1 MSLIKNALPI
11 IFVFFSITKLYAQ
24 PTTWDSATP
33 YSIGDLVVS
42 GESTYIAIAISTNQT
57 PPNTTYWTDLT
68 VAAAALGV
76 PGETVPKLD
85 TTTILDSLSAL
96 ESPDGNTTSVSTSK
110 IINISTNGY
119 SEAGAQKMSAG
130 FIISGTENLKVYIKA
145 EKSQEAGITPLTN
158 PKLQIWNI
166 SRTSMLYENDNWGT
180 NANVSEINALGG
192 SYPPIESTDAAVL
205 VTLAPGAYLVDV
217 FGAAGNT
224 GKALVAVNNID
235 SSSSSQLINISTNGY
250 AYTGAQKMSAG
261 FIITGT
267 EDVKVY
273 IKAEK
278 SQEAGITP
286 LTNPKLQ
293 IWNISRTT
301 MLYENDNWG
310 TNSNVSEINALG
322 GSYPPIE
329 STDAAVLVTLSPG
342 AYLADVFGAAGNVGK
357 ALVAINKVN

>member
-1 MSLIKNALPI
+1 MHLIKNVI
-11 IFVFFSITKLYAQ
+11 IPTLLFFPFSFSFAQ
-24 PTTWDSATP
+24 PTTWDSTTA
-33 YSIGDLVVS
+33 YNIGDLVVS
-42 GESTYIAIAISTNQT
+42 GDATYISTAANTNQQ
-57 PPNTTYWTDLT
+57 PPNTSFWTDLS
-68 VAAAALGV
+68 VAAEALGV
-76 PGETVPKLD
+76 PTESVPSLD
-85 TTTILDSLSAL
+85 TTTILDSLSTL
-96 ESPDGNTTSVSTSK
+96 ETPDTNTTTTSSSK

-158 PKLQIWNI
+158 PKLQVWNI
-166 SRTSMLYENDNWGT
+166 SRTSLLYENDNWGT
-180 NANVSEINALGG
+180 NSNVSDIQALGG

-224 GKALVAVNNID
+224 GKALVAVNNVD
-235 SSSSSQLINISTNGY
+235 STSSSQLINISTNGY

-261 FIITGT
+261 FIISGT

-293 IWNISRTT
+293 IWNISRTS
-301 MLYENDNWG
+301 MLYENDDWG
-310 TNSNVSEINALG
+310 TNSNVSDIQALG